1 MRQEVDQFTCTV
13 TSGFN
18 QVGDAA
24 IEVLEGLVWFM
35 TARE

>member
-1 MRQEVDQFTCTV
+1 MREEVDQFTCTV

-18 QVGDAA
+18 EVGDAV
-24 IEVLEGLVWFM
+24 IEVLNGLVWFM